1 MCPCMCDTGRG
12 TLGPFHSV
20 DFCLSDPP
28 DSYFLTVLDVRD
40 GLELHLQKGQ
50 SKTASRDNR
59 TSTVLLAL
67 DPEEGAESQTIT
79 ANIVRMA
86 PLGKS

>member
-1 MCPCMCDTGRG
+1 MCDTGRG
-12 TLGPFHSV
+12 MLGPFHSV
-20 DFCLSDPP
+20 APGLSDHP
-28 DSYFLTVLDVRD
+28 DSYFLSLLDFGD
-40 GLELHLQKGQ
+40 GFELHLQKGQ
-50 SKTASRDNR
+50 SKTASGDDR

-67 DPEEGAESQTIT
+67 DPEERAESQTTT